1 MGWHLAPSGQLKTKS
16 HARRTLA
23 RQTAELIARELF
35 GTMFGNATRLKL
47 EFKGDEVSGPGWCER
62 AVADHITEILNR
74 KHVRK
79 AVVKK

>member
-1 MGWHLAPSGQLKTKS
+1 MKTKS

-23 RQTAELIARELF
+23 RQTAELIAHELF
-35 GTMFGNATRLKL
+35 SYGPTKIHRLVMEL
-47 EFKGDEVSGPGWCER
+47 DDGPRLHGLGWCER
-62 AVADHITEILNR
+62 AVAQHITEILNR

>member
-1 MGWHLAPSGQLKTKS
+1 MKTKTKS
-16 HARRTLA
+16 KSRRTLA

-35 GTMFGNATRLKL
+35 SNGVNRLVCELSYGPKL
-47 EFKGDEVSGPGWCER
+47 PGMGWCEGH
-62 AVADHITEILNR
+62 VADKIAEILNR